1 MNFDVSAEVR
11 NKSPVEQEDISTAI
25 QHLVANHDVT
35 HVNEPYGSDEHIH
48 KNSTLADSLLLP
60 TPMNR
65 PKSTSV
71 LIAEKSNIW
80 SEHKLQEKTTQLDK
94 ELYHAMLKMN
104 ASRLEVV
111 NDLAKLKRSIS
122 AGSLRKLHDESNH
135 KTSRDKAG
143 SKTDSLVIE
152 RRAHRKEA
160 ISPTTSKPL
169 KSESDSLIKKSE
181 RASGIEIRITSDL
194 SSDEEEVSDHV
205 HLRAVSSPI
214 RRHCREERSQGE
226 MVENVLRR
234 YAKQTSPKPVFNS
247 KR

>member
-11 NKSPVEQEDISTAI
+11 NKSPVEEKDNSTI
-25 QHLVANHDVT
+25 THHLLANHDVS
-35 HVNEPYGSDEHIH
+35 HADDNGSDENLH

-71 LIAEKSNIW
+71 VIAEKSNIW
-80 SEHKLQEKTTQLDK
+80 SEHKLHEKTSQLDK
-94 ELYHAMLKMN
+94 ELYHTMMKMN

-111 NDLAKLKRSIS
+111 NDLAKLKRSTS
-122 AGSLRKLHDESNH
+122 AGSLRNLHDQLHH
-135 KTSRDKAG
+135 KSQRDKPRA
-143 SKTDSLVIE
+143 KTDSPIIE
-152 RRAHRKEA
+152 RSANRKEA
-160 ISPTTSKPL
+160 VSPSARKTL
-169 KSESDSLIKKSE
+169 KSESDSVIIKNFE

-194 SSDEEEVSDHV
+194 SSDEEEHDSIHMRVPP
-205 HLRAVSSPI
+205 SSPL
-214 RRHCREERSQGE
+214 RRNCREERSQGE

-234 YAKQTSPKPVFNS
+234 YAKQTHPKAVYQS